1 MHGAG
6 TIWWSPGR
14 LGVRWK
20 LQHRSRGGK
29 SGVLVPCAPMA
40 VRARPQ
46 EPGAGTGWDGKR
58 WELRSAMR
66 AARRAQEA
74 SRRGRRDPA
83 IQLIRAGQA
92 LVVEGEG
99 QFTVRQLADR
109 AGVALQTFYRHFGS
123 KDELLLAV
131 LEENVE
137 DGVEE
142 MEAIA
147 AREAD
152 PVERLRVVIQLPI
165 LMSTQPEAHR
175 RLRFHARER
184 LRLSE
189 LDPAESELAFAPYR
203 RIVEE
208 HLRRID
214 RVGSRV
220 ATDPE
225 RDADLVMRVVVG
237 YAHAIGIGALPWSAE
252 ECAQEVWDFC
262 RAALWRE
269 PEPAPA
275 PPGRVSDT
283 NGVPR

>member
-1 MHGAG
+1 
-6 TIWWSPGR
+6 
-14 LGVRWK
+14 
-20 LQHRSRGGK
+20 
-29 SGVLVPCAPMA
+29 MA
-40 VRARPQ
+40 MGARPQ
-46 EPGAGTGWDGKR
+46 ELGAEAGWEGRR
-58 WELRSAMR
+58 WELRSALR
-66 AARRAQEA
+66 TARRAQEA
-74 SRRGRRDPA
+74 SRRAGRDPA
-83 IQLIRAGQA
+83 AQLIRAGQA
-92 LVVEGEG
+92 LVLEGEG
-99 QFTVRQLADR
+99 QFTVRQLAER

-147 AREAD
+147 ARESD
-152 PVERLRVVIQLPI
+152 PVEQLRVVIQLPI
-165 LMSTQPEAHR
+165 LMSTQPESYR

-208 HLRRID
+208 HLRRVD
-214 RVGSRV
+214 RAGARVRV
-220 ATDPE
+220 ATDRE

-237 YAHAIGIGALPWSAE
+237 YAHAIGIGALEWSAE

-269 PEPAPA
+269 PV
-275 PPGRVSDT
+275 PPGRRVSDT
-283 NGVPR
+283 KGALR